1 MPNVDAAQP
10 TSSVSV
16 VEILSSV
23 HGRQRRKERLIN
35 MRDLQAAVKHGEK
48 ENAGVT
54 RG

>member
-1 MPNVDAAQP
+1 MDDPEH
-10 TSSVSV
+10 TSSTSL